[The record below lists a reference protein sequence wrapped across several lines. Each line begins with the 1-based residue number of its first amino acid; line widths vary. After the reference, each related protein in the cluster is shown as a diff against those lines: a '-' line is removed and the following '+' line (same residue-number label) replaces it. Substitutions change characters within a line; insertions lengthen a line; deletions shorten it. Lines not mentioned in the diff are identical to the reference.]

1 MDVNNAHI
9 ISDLQKIALRQN
21 AVYIPNADASFS
33 KLTGETLRLI
43 DTLRKHGF
51 VVTEPLL
58 HAINHTT
65 SAFKEGIKSYFEE
78 VLGTKLNWTPLVKN
92 WEIPTGESVYDH
104 WITAWFNQEIGELPN
119 EETSKY
125 YHDKVYDNEKY
136 TAVKLDCGH
145 IIPDGTFPM
154 NRYNGCPFCGTPFVF
169 GKLKLENQGSK
180 LKVIDLWTEKEMKA
194 LLESLLVSKVPL
206 DATQTDS
213 LKLLLK
219 YYKPEN
225 EVVIGVKET
234 LILVVDELISQGKE
248 QDAGG
253 YFRSPTD
260 ILRYLWY
267 KKTGFLQI
275 IKPKVVAKNI
285 EQNHKHIQRQS
296 DLSVF
301 AKIVGKERLKL
312 KYSRKEAKMAAVW
325 LNQLPL
331 SVEKIAEQMHPNRQM
346 WVRFIRALRL
356 AEYSRNKGFDKLKAV
371 LDVFYNQT
379 YEVWQGKVDYFRSKT
394 DAKRTFALLQQKPSL
409 FARSLFSNMLWF
421 GAEETLQAF
430 EKVSSAVPMKFLL
443 ALNSFVEI
451 YFDREAQR
459 SVKTAMGTRKSIPAN
474 KFLSLYSDEELVD
487 FQSCIKNFTLKE
499 IERRFSQSKAG
510 FKNIYIDPK
519 LYEIPLPIGDRSQNL
534 QDFNPTLM
542 GETFPLEGNKI
553 RLFMQWGK
561 GLPAQH
567 MDMDLSCSIIYEDR
581 QDVCNYSNLSLLGCK
596 HSGDIRSIPN
606 KIGTAEYIDVDISAL
621 QKAGGKY
628 VVFTCSAYSLGSIT
642 SNLVVGWMDSK
653 HKMKVSE
660 RSGVAY
666 DPSCVIHQIRIS
678 QPLQKGLVFGVLDV
692 SAQKII
698 WLEQPFV
705 GQTIWSLCFED
716 VETLL
721 KKLSAK
727 ISVGEILK
735 IKAKAQSLE
744 VVETIENADFV
755 YNVEWARK
763 PENINSL
770 LLN

>member
-1 MDVNNAHI
+1 
-9 ISDLQKIALRQN
+9 
-21 AVYIPNADASFS
+21 
-33 KLTGETLRLI
+33 
-43 DTLRKHGF
+43 
-51 VVTEPLL
+51 
-58 HAINHTT
+58 
-65 SAFKEGIKSYFEE
+65 
-78 VLGTKLNWTPLVKN
+78 
-92 WEIPTGESVYDH
+92 
-104 WITAWFNQEIGELPN
+104 
-119 EETSKY
+119 
-125 YHDKVYDNEKY
+125 
-136 TAVKLDCGH
+136 
-145 IIPDGTFPM
+145 
-154 NRYNGCPFCGTPFVF
+154 
-169 GKLKLENQGSK
+169 
-180 LKVIDLWTEKEMKA
+180 
-194 LLESLLVSKVPL
+194 
-206 DATQTDS
+206 
-213 LKLLLK
+213 
-219 YYKPEN
+219 
-225 EVVIGVKET
+225 
-234 LILVVDELISQGKE
+234 
-248 QDAGG
+248 
-253 YFRSPTD
+253 
-260 ILRYLWY
+260 
-267 KKTGFLQI
+267 
-275 IKPKVVAKNI
+275 
-285 EQNHKHIQRQS
+285 
-296 DLSVF
+296 
-301 AKIVGKERLKL
+301 
-312 KYSRKEAKMAAVW
+312 
-325 LNQLPL
+325 
-331 SVEKIAEQMHPNRQM
+331 
-346 WVRFIRALRL
+346 
-356 AEYSRNKGFDKLKAV
+356 
-371 LDVFYNQT
+371 
-379 YEVWQGKVDYFRSKT
+379 
-394 DAKRTFALLQQKPSL
+394 
-409 FARSLFSNMLWF
+409 MLWF

-430 EKVSSAVPMKFLL
+430 EKVSSEVPMKFLL
-443 ALNSFVEI
+443 TLNSFVEI

-459 SVKTAMGTRKSIPAN
+459 SVKTAMGTRKSIPTN
-474 KFLSLYSDEELVD
+474 KFLSLYSDEELAD
-487 FQSCIKNFTLKE
+487 FQSCIKDFTLKE
-499 IERRFSQSKAG
+499 IERRFSQSEAG
-510 FKNIYIDPK
+510 FKKIYIDPK

-542 GETFPLEGNKI
+542 GETFPLEGDKI

-561 GLPAQH
+561 GLLAQH

-606 KIGTAEYIDVDISAL
+606 KIGTAEYIDVDISVL

-744 VVETIENADFV
+744 VVEAMENADFV